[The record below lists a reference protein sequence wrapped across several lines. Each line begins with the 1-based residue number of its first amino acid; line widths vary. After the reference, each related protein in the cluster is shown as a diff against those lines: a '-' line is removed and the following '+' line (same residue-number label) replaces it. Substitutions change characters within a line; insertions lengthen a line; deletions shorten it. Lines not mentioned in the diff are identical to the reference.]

1 MMMINNY
8 YVQTALKCCY
18 QCKCEELIKGIA
30 EYMEEIKIN
39 CDYFVPHL
47 IFDECNFGYGY
58 DDIIIK
64 IYHNKIKNRY
74 FSDYIRLLQKN
85 KLKHNI
91 EYSRFINAMEK
102 FNLLSYLEKSIIDND
117 FFPEQMF
124 HNEYFNKNNNV
135 K

>member
-1 MMMINNY
+1 MMKNNY

-18 QCKCEELIKGIA
+18 QCKREELIKGIV
-30 EYMEEIKIN
+30 EYMEKIKIS
-39 CDYFVPHL
+39 CDYFAPHL
-47 IFDECNFGYGY
+47 IFEECIFGY
-58 DDIIIK
+58 DDDTIIK

-91 EYSRFINAMEK
+91 EYSCFINAMKK
-102 FNLLSYLEKSIIDND
+102 FNLFSYLEKSIINND
-117 FFPEQMF
+117 FFPEQML
-124 HNEYFNKNNNV
+124 HNEYFNKNNNG